1 VSKIKLDELIKK
13 AKEVFKVAKKKTILT
28 GEGLTRTELRLLER
42 RGFVKK
48 MPIYKE
54 KKYKDNP
61 STMTHIWEL
70 IGEQ

>member
-1 VSKIKLDELIKK
+1 MTKTKLDELIKK
-13 AKEVFKVAKKKTILT
+13 AKEVFKAAKKKTILT
-28 GEGLTRTELRLLER
+28 GGGLTRTELRLLER
-42 RGFVKK
+42 RGLVRK